1 MTNIAPPFDAIMFSA
16 PFFALKMRSP
26 RPNER
31 TYSYFNRLLIRI
43 AGALVVTVLPF
54 SILRIY
60 NVIRGYVDGGAAV
73 ILAIAWGTI
82 GILIGRFADNE
93 RRFESLFK
101 R

>member
-1 MTNIAPPFDAIMFSA
+1 
-16 PFFALKMRSP
+16 MRSP

-43 AGALVVTVLPF
+43 AGALVVIVASF
-54 SILRIY
+54 SLLWIY
-60 NVIRGYVDGGAAV
+60 NVIRGNVDGGAAV

-82 GILIGRFADNE
+82 GILIGWFVGNE
-93 RRFESLFK
+93 TRFESLFK